1 MKVLLV
7 HSGASPDELKQIRL
21 WLEAVE
27 CQIDVFD
34 LFQRHN
40 DDQTKS
46 LVQFVTECE
55 AVVFLA
61 DQNLP
66 IDEMQIAVL
75 AANARGKK
83 IISVR
88 LSGKALPDAFEKYGS
103 ASVGFVRSLIVGAV
117 RDDSYVWIDEDG
129 ESREEP
135 ETERH
140 KCKKKKP
147 KNAAA

>member
-1 MKVLLV
+1 M
-7 HSGASPDELKQIRL
+7 
-21 WLEAVE
+21 E

-34 LFQRHN
+34 LVHRNN

-46 LVQFVTECE
+46 LAQFITDCE
-55 AVVFLA
+55 AMVFLA
-61 DQNLP
+61 DLALP

-83 IISVR
+83 IINVR
-88 LSGKALPDAFEKYGS
+88 LSSNALPDAFEKYGS

-129 ESREEP
+129 EPREEP